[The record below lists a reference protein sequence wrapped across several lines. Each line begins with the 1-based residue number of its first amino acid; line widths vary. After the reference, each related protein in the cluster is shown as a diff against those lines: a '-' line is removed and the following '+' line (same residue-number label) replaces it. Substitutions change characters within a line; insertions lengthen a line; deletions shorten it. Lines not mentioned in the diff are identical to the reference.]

1 MSVKMSSVSVFPDE
15 CFVERMERSVVPFSM
30 CLNVDITDFL
40 KEEIRGPASFSCNGK
55 VDGCRFEEP
64 AMNDLIGSV
73 FGDKSIFLNCESS
86 ECLYYTEIPGYKVP
100 RWHASLNISVPRN
113 QTTLS

>member
-1 MSVKMSSVSVFPDE
+1 MLFTI
-15 CFVERMERSVVPFSM
+15 
-30 CLNVDITDFL
+30 DISDFL
-40 KEEIRGPASFSCNGK
+40 SNAITGPASFNCNGK
-55 VDGCRFEEP
+55 KDGCKFEEP

-100 RWHASLNISVPRN
+100 FSSVLSESSGRKN
-113 QTTLS
+113 QIILL